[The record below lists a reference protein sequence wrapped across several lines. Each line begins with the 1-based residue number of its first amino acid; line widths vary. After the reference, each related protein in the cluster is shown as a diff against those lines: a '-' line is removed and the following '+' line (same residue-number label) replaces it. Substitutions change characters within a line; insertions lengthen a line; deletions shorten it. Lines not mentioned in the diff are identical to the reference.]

1 MAHQV
6 DSNVVETVV
15 QLLCESGLSQMA
27 EAVRIMLN
35 EAMKI
40 ERSQVLQADPYER
53 SERRLGQANGF
64 KDKTVETRLGPLAL
78 KIRKPAESNF
88 TPRRWRKA
96 CAVSGR

>member
-1 MAHQV
+1 MAHQP

-40 ERSQVLQADPYER
+40 ERSQAIEAEPYER
-53 SERRLGQANGF
+53 NERR
-64 KDKTVETRLGPLAL
+64 
-78 KIRKPAESNF
+78 
-88 TPRRWRKA
+88 RR
-96 CAVSGR
+96 